1 MATLACKMHAEVNT
15 ATEGLTRR
23 GREMKRVLER
33 CERSGLSLAEFAR
46 RERMSANTLA
56 WWRHRLRRTG
66 VTGRKRAA
74 ERSAGFRELVLDA
87 PSSAGAIAEVVLRSG
102 RILRVPL
109 AGVDAEVVRVLVRAL
124 EEPC

>member
-1 MATLACKMHAEVNT
+1 M
-15 ATEGLTRR
+15 R
-23 GREMKRVLER
+23 GVLER

-46 RERMSANTLA
+46 RERMSVNTLA

-66 VTGRKRAA
+66 VTARERAA
-74 ERSAGFRELVLDA
+74 ERAAGFRELVLDA

-109 AGVDAEVVRVLVRAL
+109 ADVDAEVVRVLVRAL